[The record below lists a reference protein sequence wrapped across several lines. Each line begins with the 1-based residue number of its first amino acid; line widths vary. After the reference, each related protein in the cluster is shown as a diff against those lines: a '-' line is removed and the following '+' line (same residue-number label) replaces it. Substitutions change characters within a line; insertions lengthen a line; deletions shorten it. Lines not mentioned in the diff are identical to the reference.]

1 MTGETPAPPLVLVCR
16 AAEDARRTAARLE
29 ADGFRALVAPLIE
42 TRATGEPPPDGPFD
56 AVLVT
61 SAKAAPFLAQAPI
74 DLARTPI
81 LAVGE
86 RTAEAVR
93 AAGGVAVATAEGDA
107 VSMIARVRETFAPG
121 TRFLHVGGRDRKA
134 EPDASLR
141 ASGHGVCAWP
151 AYEAACIPL
160 DEAALAAV
168 AAGTVDAA
176 LHYSHR
182 SATLFVEGLAGAG
195 LADHGRA
202 LLHAAISADA
212 AEPLRAAG
220 ATRIAIAA
228 EPSEDALLRVFADA
242 ASLAFGARCRAV
254 R

>member
-16 AAEDARRTAARLE
+16 AAEDARRTTARLRAE
-29 ADGFRALVAPLIE
+29 GFSTLSAPLIE
-42 TRATGEPPPDGPFD
+42 TRATGEPAPTGPFD

-61 SAKAAPFLAQAPI
+61 SAKAAPFLARAGL

-93 AAGGVAVATAEGDA
+93 DAGGVDVATAEGDA
-107 VSMIARVRETFAPG
+107 VSMIARVRATFGPG

-141 ASGHGVCAWP
+141 AGGYAVAAWP
-151 AYEAACIPL
+151 AYEAAPVPL
-160 DEAALAAV
+160 DAAAGAALAAG
-168 AAGTVDAA
+168 AVDAV
-176 LHYSHR
+176 LHYSRR
-182 SATLFVEGLAGAG
+182 SATLFVEALVGAG
-195 LADHGRA
+195 LADHGRS

-220 ATRIAIAA
+220 ATRIAVAA

-242 ASLAFGARCRAV
+242 ASVAFGARCRAV